1 MLKNIL
7 NPLLVNRNYSEPNI
21 EIIITEI
28 AMGYLGELPYYLGS
42 LFNKVCLGTNS
53 SQGAA
58 KAELVRIKTRSY
70 SANYPLSHQS
80 LGSVPKLLARD
91 LQFMR

>member
-28 AMGYLGELPYYLGS
+28 AMGYLREPAYYPGGL
-42 LFNKVCLGTNS
+42 LNKLRLATNS
-53 SQGAA
+53 S
-58 KAELVRIKTRSY
+58 
-70 SANYPLSHQS
+70 
-80 LGSVPKLLARD
+80 
-91 LQFMR
+91 